1 MAIEQL
7 QIKIGAD
14 VSGVTANINNV
25 NNSVGKLSRSLDD
38 LQQKLKAKQ
47 NLLVTEKDI
56 GKIELYKR
64 EIVSLKKEIESTRSL
79 VLPGTTGIASSTSTI
94 AGLASGA
101 NTAFSALR
109 KLAYLIPGIG
119 IAGLIG
125 QFTELAVTLFKGG
138 NIFDFFSDKVG
149 SSKKSVADHAKALKE
164 AKQALDDYV
173 DSLDDISKIKVTGA
187 QDAQKELGALETLYT
202 ASQNLSLSYTERKKA
217 VDLLQERYPAYFAN
231 LSDEAILAGK
241 AKGQYEKLTTAILAA
256 STARA
261 AQKELDTLAEQAR
274 VIKQQREEAE
284 KTAKV
289 KDEDFQK
296 RLAQNQKEIAI
307 AKKIGESTLALEN
320 GIAEKQNEKVKS
332 QNSLNALRAK
342 ENDLL
347 NRQKK
352 ISDEIQGL
360 VKDNGVDVLKT
371 SSEAKPDSNKAAIR
385 EANKELEKALK
396 ERKAVLDEFIKD
408 FETIKIPFPKLSKPF
423 EDFNAGELRDELRD
437 KLNKALTGIAPLKI
451 KIPVNPV
458 IGIDVKKIPIPLKP
472 TIEWKDTD
480 LHGQLED
487 FARVGNQIGE
497 ILGHGFGDVFQ
508 KIFEQ
513 SLTDAVLKGM
523 DGKALENF
531 KGGLAAV
538 AVVTA
543 DAFNGL
549 GDAFGNLTSSLLKGE
564 NGIKAFGDSLK
575 NTFSQLA
582 AQLVKTIALAA
593 VLSLITGG
601 ASGGGL
607 SFLSSFKKILGF
619 AKGGP
624 VPGVGSGDTVP
635 AMLTPGEFVVT
646 KDKAPF
652 VASLL
657 KSMGSL
663 KMPKLING
671 SYHFAQ
677 GGFVPSTIDR
687 TKPTSQLRNITAT
700 SLVNVHVT
708 GQSVTRGKDLVYVW
722 TQELKSQGRAT

>member
-14 VSGVTANINNV
+14 VKGVVSNVEAANK
-25 NNSVGKLSRSLDD
+25 SVGKLAFSLDA

-47 NLLVTEKDI
+47 NLLITERDLT
-56 GKIELYKR
+56 KIQAYRVEVAALEKQVAA
-64 EIVSLKKEIESTRSL
+64 VSKITLGQTSAGIE
-79 VLPGTTGIASSTSTI
+79 
-94 AGLASGA
+94 GLASGA
-101 NTAFSALR
+101 NKAFSAVR
-109 KLAYLIPGIG
+109 KLAYILPGIG
-119 IAGLIG
+119 IAGIVGFGAEFIADL
-125 QFTELAVTLFKGG
+125 VKGG
-138 NIFDFFSDKVG
+138 DAVEKFRTALGYAGRTAIDTKKLFSDVFKEAAKSAGDDVAKLDVFRNKLNDLNLSSTERIKVAKEYNKIADDTNKIDLTQINNLDLINRKIAAQNALILQRAVSTAALSKLTEA
-149 SSKKSVADHAKALKE
+149 SSKFV
-164 AKQALDDYV
+164 
-173 DSLDDISKIKVTGA
+173 
-187 QDAQKELGALETLYT
+187 DAQLEL
-202 ASQNLSLSYTERKKA
+202 TEA
-217 VDLLQERYPAYFAN
+217 
-231 LSDEAILAGK
+231 
-241 AKGQYEKLTTAILAA
+241 
-256 STARA
+256 
-261 AQKELDTLAEQAR
+261 
-274 VIKQQREEAE
+274 
-284 KTAKV
+284 
-289 KDEDFQK
+289 
-296 RLAQNQKEIAI
+296 
-307 AKKIGESTLALEN
+307 
-320 GIAEKQNEKVKS
+320 
-332 QNSLNALRAK
+332 
-342 ENDLL
+342 
-347 NRQKK
+347 
-352 ISDEIQGL
+352 
-360 VKDNGVDVLKT
+360 LKT
-371 SSEAKPDSNKAAIR
+371 SGKTEQDVSKIIEQNSKAQIDARNDQIKSLDNYSGAQSRYVANQRNNANKQSTVISQEIVNLGKLLGTRDEAKRQLDELNKALSPLITVPGITTKDGQKI
-385 EANKELEKALK
+385 EKPKTDDTLKKELEEKKKIL
-396 ERKAVLDEFIKD
+396 LEFVKD

-437 KLNKALTGIAPLKI
+437 KLNKALTGIAPIKI
-451 KIPVNPV
+451 KIPVDPV
-458 IGIDVKKIPIPLKP
+458 IGIDIKKIPIPLKP

-497 ILGHGFGDVFQ
+497 SLGHGFGDVFQ

-582 AQLVKTIALAA
+582 AQLIKTIALAA
-593 VLSLITGG
+593 ILSLVTGG

-607 SFLSSFKKILGF
+607 SFLGSFKKILGF